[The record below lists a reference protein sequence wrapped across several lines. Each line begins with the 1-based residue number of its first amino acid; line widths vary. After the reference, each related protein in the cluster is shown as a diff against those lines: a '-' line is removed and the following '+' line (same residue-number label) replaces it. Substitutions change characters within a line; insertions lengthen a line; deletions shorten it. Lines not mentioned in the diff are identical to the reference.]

1 MIFNPLRNPG
11 LMSLS
16 AYNSRLTEDV
26 LRKEKEGQY
35 LERKGRDTKPT
46 KIAQELIGM
55 LNAGGGVLVYG
66 IADDG
71 TVEDLNQGNGFL
83 SSDPP
88 NLDAYRKLVHDFI
101 KPPANI
107 ELEEVFLS
115 GGELVFLYHVDQDY
129 ERLFQRSDNEAVY
142 LRVADD
148 NKGPLSRE
156 QVGKLEYNRGIRVFE
171 DEVREDFDPEDLDR
185 GFCES
190 YRGAVRYDGP
200 FEDLAVKRHL
210 AVRREGVVRYK
221 NAAILLFAKDPE
233 AYIRNAAVRYV
244 RYDGIERRSG
254 SEFNV
259 IKDQRFEGGIP
270 ALIRELETFLEAS
283 FRDYYFFDM
292 EKGRFLRLPEFPKD
306 AWLEGVVNALCHR
319 SYNIQ
324 GNPIM
329 IRHFDDRLEIAN
341 SGPLPAQVTIE
352 NIEHERFARNVR
364 IARALSDFGYVRELN
379 EGVPR
384 IYRAMRE
391 FTLEK
396 PEYVVDG
403 TTVTLTLRNKVS
415 NHKEAI
421 LAEVLDRVENVWPTL
436 NSTQRRMIR
445 LLFDEQEATIT
456 RMTEHVGVGAHAIRY
471 NLKRLEKEKILER
484 VSDKIRDRQALYR
497 FRNG

>member
-1 MIFNPLRNPG
+1 
-11 LMSLS
+11 
-16 AYNSRLTEDV
+16 
-26 LRKEKEGQY
+26 
-35 LERKGRDTKPT
+35 
-46 KIAQELIGM
+46 M

-71 TVEDLNQGNGFL
+71 TVEDLHQGGGFL

-88 NLDAYRKLVHDFI
+88 DLDAYRKLVHDFI
-101 KPPANI
+101 KPPAII
-107 ELEEVFLS
+107 EREEVFLS

-148 NKGPLSRE
+148 NKGPLNRE
-156 QVGKLEYNRGIRVFE
+156 EVGKLEYNRGIRVFE
-171 DEVREDFDPEDLDR
+171 DEVREDFDPGDLDR
-185 GFCES
+185 ALCES
-190 YRGAVRYDGP
+190 YREAVRYEGP
-200 FEDLAVKRHL
+200 FPDLAVKRHL
-210 AVRREGVVRYK
+210 AVRRDGAVKYK

-233 AYIRNAAVRYV
+233 AYIRNATVRYV
-244 RYDGIERRSG
+244 RYEGTERRSG

-283 FRDYYFFDM
+283 FRDYYFLDM
-292 EKGRFLRLPEFPKD
+292 EKGRFLRVPEFPKD

-341 SGPLPAQVTIE
+341 SGPLPAQVTVE

-396 PEYVVDG
+396 PEYSVDG

-415 NHKEAI
+415 DHKETI
-421 LAEVLDRVENVWPTL
+421 LADVFDEIESDWPLL
-436 NSTQRRMIR
+436 NASQQRLIQ
-445 LLFDEQEATIT
+445 LLFERQEATVPQ
-456 RMTEHVGVGAHAIRY
+456 MAAALELSEKAIRY
-471 NLKRLEKEKILER
+471 NLKRLDGLRIVERLSEK
-484 VSDKIRDRQALYR
+484 VRDPNAVYR
-497 FRNG
+497 FRSG